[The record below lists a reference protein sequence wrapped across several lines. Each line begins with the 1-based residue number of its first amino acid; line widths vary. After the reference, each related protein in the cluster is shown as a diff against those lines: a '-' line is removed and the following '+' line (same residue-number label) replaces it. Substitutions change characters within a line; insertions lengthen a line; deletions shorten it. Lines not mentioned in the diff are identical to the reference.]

1 MSFKFMSTARSI
13 FCYQL
18 LLIAFTIDVE
28 LGVDKEMDGEE
39 GGGPSFEHCWSN
51 LCQRPEKMVQ

>member
-1 MSFKFMSTARSI
+1 MSTARSI

-39 GGGPSFEHCWSN
+39 GGDPSFEHCWSN